1 MKRIGLK
8 DFNLETSAFLE
19 KTAGSSDGKGVKS
32 LIPSEN
38 KIVLENGREIEYDY
52 LVLANG
58 LSQDMSIEGLE
69 ECLKDKKVPVMTNE
83 DFC

>member
-19 KTAGSSDGKGVKS
+19 KTAGSSDGKGVKT
-32 LIPSEN
+32 LKPTEN

-58 LSQDMSIEGLE
+58 LTENLNI
-69 ECLKDKKVPVMTNE
+69 
-83 DFC
+83 